1 MKRLKFDNKRIFLFV
16 LLVILLGVSAFSFL
30 DYFNVLSHLNAL
42 KLNAHASSIFEIRA
56 YWGKP
61 DSDFKFER
69 EDGLEIG
76 ASLYGT
82 KGEVV
87 KPGIILL
94 HGANKIGRKAP
105 FYRVLSSRLAEKG
118 YIVLSID
125 LAGYGESGDPF
136 QFNRLEAL
144 DHTKEVS
151 VALDY
156 LKSFGNLDRDRIYII
171 GHSRGTE
178 TALVFGISNDDIKKI
193 VAIGPPQRNCHYC
206 RRWEI
211 ERQRRKIL
219 YDKYLPEWLTI
230 EVAERINSE
239 KYIDS
244 FIDYFTQEWHKP
256 FLIIDNE
263 LNLQGVNNE
272 AYLTNFYMK
281 IKEPKRLSIIKNSD
295 HYSNVFEYKGRV
307 LYNKTAVTGLVNEI
321 DLWLRERER
330 ERSRERSRE
339 RYNNSSEVPHTKDFL
354 NIHFDDRSNIIKMSH
369 LGRFYAR

>member
-1 MKRLKFDNKRIFLFV
+1 MLKFDNKRIFLFV

-30 DYFNVLSHLNAL
+30 DYFNVLSQLNAL

-94 HGANKIGRKAP
+94 HGANNIGRKAP
-105 FYRVLSSRLAEKG
+105 FYRVLSSKLVEKG

-136 QFNRLEAL
+136 QSNALEAL

-151 VALDY
+151 VAVDY
-156 LKSFGNLDRDRIYII
+156 LKSLENLDREKIYII
-171 GHSRGTE
+171 GHSRGVE
-178 TALVFGISNDDIKKI
+178 TAMKSGIGNDDIKKI
-193 VAIGPPQRNCHYC
+193 VVIGPPQKNCTYC
-206 RRWEI
+206 GRWEM
-211 ERQRRKIL
+211 ERQRREIL
-219 YDKYLPEWLTI
+219 YDKDLPEWFTI

-239 KYIDS
+239 KYIEN
-244 FIDYFTQEWHKP
+244 FIGYFTQERHKP

-272 AYLTNFYMK
+272 VYLTNLYVNVK
-281 IKEPKRLSIIKNSD
+281 GPKRLSIIKNSN

-307 LYNKTAVTGLVNEI
+307 FYNKIVVNDLVNEI
-321 DLWLRERER
+321 DLWLRQPRVNK
-330 ERSRERSRE
+330 
-339 RYNNSSEVPHTKDFL
+339 NNG
-354 NIHFDDRSNIIKMSH
+354 DRS
-369 LGRFYAR
+369 GV